1 MRIYSERWHAFRL
14 RTRVLCWGLG
24 SCVVLLGAYLTL
36 ARPVIQQ
43 RLLLESTRSQSASA
57 RAALWAS
64 EAHPHPVPAESVLP
78 VMLPFSPLDFQ
89 TGGVRLVHWLPGE
102 KGGELTLNA
111 DWAQIPPLFERLTHC
126 GMGVSSFSV
135 MPEGARLQLIVQVES
150 QNAN

>member
-1 MRIYSERWHAFRL
+1 MHNFSERWHGFRL
-14 RTRVLCWGLG
+14 RTRVLCWCLG

-43 RLLLESTRSQSASA
+43 MSLLESTRSQSASA

-64 EAHPHPVPAESVLP
+64 EAHPVPAESVVP
-78 VMLPFSPLDFQ
+78 VTLPFSPLDFQ
-89 TGGVRLVHWLPGE
+89 TGSVRLIHWLPGE

-111 DWAQIPPLFERLTHC
+111 DWAQIPSLFARLTHC

-135 MPEGARLQLIVQVES
+135 MPEGTRLQLMVQVENP
-150 QNAN
+150 NAN